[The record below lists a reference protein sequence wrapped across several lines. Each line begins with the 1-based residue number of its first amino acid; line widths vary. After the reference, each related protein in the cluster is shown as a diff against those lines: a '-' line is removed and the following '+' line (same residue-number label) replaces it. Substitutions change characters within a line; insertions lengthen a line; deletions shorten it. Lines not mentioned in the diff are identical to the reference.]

1 MSHIEEYYVQQAQTG
16 SGMGYFA
23 GSSTQKGAGIGS
35 LLGGLFRSIFPF
47 LKQGASVVGREALR
61 AGSHILAD
69 AASGDV
75 PLNTSLKQHLSEA
88 GRNLDEWKWYKA
100 KENRGI
106 FSVFARTSHRKDTKE
121 VKARPRTHFFKMS
134 FLHNASVE
142 ALRTELALWAI
153 PPTQTVLEG
162 GQWIPYKPIT
172 SIDQSNTVEFCVPG
186 TGNEYIDPAH
196 TLLQVR
202 GKIVDSQDLDFTA
215 DDKNEATPINY
226 LLHSLWSQVDV
237 SLNQKVI
244 SQSAM
249 TYPYRSYIESLLAYD
264 APAKNSH
271 MSMRMWYKDTA
282 GYMDEVKPQNNEGLK
297 APQLGRH
304 ELTKNSKMFEV
315 MGPIHSDFFN
325 QDRFLLNNVELRIKL
340 TRQRDPFVL
349 MSTFQNEKLL
359 ILDATL
365 LVRKVRISPTVLLG
379 HAAAL
384 EKAPAKYPLTRVD
397 LKTITIPAGLQ
408 DKTIS
413 NLHLGQIPKRI
424 IIGFVTNQAFN
435 GHYQSNP
442 YNFQHFNLNYLSL
455 FVDTQQ
461 IPAQPLTP
469 DFERNLHIDAYNTLF
484 SGTGIHWKDEGNDIT
499 YAEYPRGYTLYAF
512 DISQDLS
519 ANESHWNLQR
529 QGIVR
534 MEVKFAKPL
543 TTAVNCIV
551 FSEFYNLIE
560 IDKNRNVVVDYGV

>member
-1 MSHIEEYYVQQAQTG
+1 
-16 SGMGYFA
+16 
-23 GSSTQKGAGIGS
+23 
-35 LLGGLFRSIFPF
+35 
-47 LKQGASVVGREALR
+47 
-61 AGSHILAD
+61 
-69 AASGDV
+69 
-75 PLNTSLKQHLSEA
+75 
-88 GRNLDEWKWYKA
+88 
-100 KENRGI
+100 
-106 FSVFARTSHRKDTKE
+106 
-121 VKARPRTHFFKMS
+121 MS

-142 ALRTELALWAI
+142 AFQTELDLWAI

-172 SIDQSNTVEFCVPG
+172 SIDQSNTVKFCVPG

-271 MSMRMWYKDTA
+271 MSMRMWFKDTA

-297 APQLGRH
+297 ARH

-315 MGPIHSDFFN
+315 MGPIHSGLIFE
-325 QDRFLLNNVELRIKL
+325 LECSYLNSSELFRPRSYGFAIAQPIKL

-365 LVRKVRISPTVLLG
+365 LVRKERISPTVLL
-379 HAAAL
+379 
-384 EKAPAKYPLTRVD
+384 
-397 LKTITIPAGLQ
+397 GLQ

-455 FVDTQQ
+455 FDDTQQ

-469 DFERNLHIDAYNTLF
+469 DFERNMHIDAYNTLF
-484 SGTGIHWKDEGNDIT
+484 SGTGIHWKDAGNVIT
-499 YAEYPRGYTLYAF
+499 YAEYPRGYTL
-512 DISQDLS
+512 LVGK
-519 ANESHWNLQR
+519 R
-529 QGIVR
+529 
-534 MEVKFAKPL
+534 KPL
-543 TTAVNCIV
+543 ELAAPRHCANGSKICKTINN
-551 FSEFYNLIE
+551 SSKL
-560 IDKNRNVVVDYGV
+560 

>member
-1 MSHIEEYYVQQAQTG
+1 
-16 SGMGYFA
+16 
-23 GSSTQKGAGIGS
+23 
-35 LLGGLFRSIFPF
+35 
-47 LKQGASVVGREALR
+47 
-61 AGSHILAD
+61 
-69 AASGDV
+69 
-75 PLNTSLKQHLSEA
+75 
-88 GRNLDEWKWYKA
+88 
-100 KENRGI
+100 
-106 FSVFARTSHRKDTKE
+106 
-121 VKARPRTHFFKMS
+121 MS
-134 FLHNASVE
+134 FLHNASAE
-142 ALRTELALWAI
+142 ALRTELDLWAI

-162 GQWIPYKPIT
+162 GQWTPYKPIT

-186 TGNEYIDPAH
+186 TGHEYIDPAH
-196 TLLQVR
+196 TLLQIR
-202 GKIVDSQDLDFTA
+202 GKIVDPQDLDFVS

-282 GYMDEVKPQNNEGLK
+282 GYMDEFKPQNNQGLK
-297 APQLGRH
+297 TRH
-304 ELTKNSKMFEV
+304 ELTKNSKIFEV

-349 MSTFQNEKLL
+349 MSTFQNEKLM

-435 GHYQSNP
+435 GHYQNNP
-442 YNFQHFNLNYLSL
+442 FNFQHFNLNYLSL
-455 FVDTQQ
+455 YVDSQQ

-469 DFERNLHIDAYNTLF
+469 DFEHNLHIDAYNTLY

-499 YAEYPRGYTLYAF
+499 YAEYPQGYTLYAF

-519 ANESHWNLQR
+519 ANENHWNLQR

-534 MEVKFAKPL
+534 LEVKFAKPL
-543 TTAVNCIV
+543 PTAVNCIV
-551 FSEFYNLIE
+551 FSEFNNLIE
-560 IDKNRNVVVDYGV
+560 IDKNRNVIVDYGV

>member
-1 MSHIEEYYVQQAQTG
+1 
-16 SGMGYFA
+16 
-23 GSSTQKGAGIGS
+23 
-35 LLGGLFRSIFPF
+35 
-47 LKQGASVVGREALR
+47 
-61 AGSHILAD
+61 
-69 AASGDV
+69 
-75 PLNTSLKQHLSEA
+75 
-88 GRNLDEWKWYKA
+88 
-100 KENRGI
+100 
-106 FSVFARTSHRKDTKE
+106 
-121 VKARPRTHFFKMS
+121 
-134 FLHNASVE
+134 
-142 ALRTELALWAI
+142 
-153 PPTQTVLEG
+153 
-162 GQWIPYKPIT
+162 
-172 SIDQSNTVEFCVPG
+172 
-186 TGNEYIDPAH
+186 
-196 TLLQVR
+196 
-202 GKIVDSQDLDFTA
+202 
-215 DDKNEATPINY
+215 
-226 LLHSLWSQVDV
+226 
-237 SLNQKVI
+237 
-244 SQSAM
+244 
-249 TYPYRSYIESLLAYD
+249 
-264 APAKNSH
+264 

-297 APQLGRH
+297 ARH

-499 YAEYPRGYTLYAF
+499 YAEYPQGYTLYAF

-543 TTAVNCIV
+543 TAVNCIV
-551 FSEFYNLIE
+551 FSEFNNLIE
-560 IDKNRNVVVDYGV
+560 IDKNRNVVVDFGV

>member
-1 MSHIEEYYVQQAQTG
+1 
-16 SGMGYFA
+16 
-23 GSSTQKGAGIGS
+23 
-35 LLGGLFRSIFPF
+35 
-47 LKQGASVVGREALR
+47 
-61 AGSHILAD
+61 
-69 AASGDV
+69 
-75 PLNTSLKQHLSEA
+75 
-88 GRNLDEWKWYKA
+88 
-100 KENRGI
+100 
-106 FSVFARTSHRKDTKE
+106 
-121 VKARPRTHFFKMS
+121 
-134 FLHNASVE
+134 
-142 ALRTELALWAI
+142 
-153 PPTQTVLEG
+153 
-162 GQWIPYKPIT
+162 
-172 SIDQSNTVEFCVPG
+172 
-186 TGNEYIDPAH
+186 
-196 TLLQVR
+196 
-202 GKIVDSQDLDFTA
+202 
-215 DDKNEATPINY
+215 
-226 LLHSLWSQVDV
+226 
-237 SLNQKVI
+237 
-244 SQSAM
+244 
-249 TYPYRSYIESLLAYD
+249 
-264 APAKNSH
+264 
-271 MSMRMWYKDTA
+271 
-282 GYMDEVKPQNNEGLK
+282 
-297 APQLGRH
+297 
-304 ELTKNSKMFEV
+304 MFEV

-340 TRQRDPFVL
+340 TQQRDPFVL

-365 LVRKVRISPTVLLG
+365 LVRKVRISATVLLG

-384 EKAPAKYPLTRVD
+384 QKAPAKYPLTRD
-397 LKTITIPAGLQ
+397 FKTKPFQICTS
-408 DKTIS
+408 DKF
-413 NLHLGQIPKRI
+413 QKRI
-424 IIGFVTNQAFN
+424 IIGFVTNQGFN

-534 MEVKFAKPL
+534 MVVKFSKPL

-551 FSEFYNLIE
+551 FSEFNNLIE